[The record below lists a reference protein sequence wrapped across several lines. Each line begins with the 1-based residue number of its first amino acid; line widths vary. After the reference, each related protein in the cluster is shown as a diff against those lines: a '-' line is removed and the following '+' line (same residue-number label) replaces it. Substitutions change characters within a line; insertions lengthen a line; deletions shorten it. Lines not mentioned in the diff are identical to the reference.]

1 MVRRVY
7 RWNELTVVCVCD
19 DEDEEDEDKV
29 NVQDTDY
36 SEDEDAAE
44 LSYRAG
50 LYDMYLCVCVCPQCE
65 SAVLYNP
72 V

>member
-1 MVRRVY
+1 M
-7 RWNELTVVCVCD
+7 CD
-19 DEDEEDEDKV
+19 DDDDEDEDKV

-50 LYDMYLCVCVCPQCE
+50 LYDMYLCVCVYVCVHSVSLQSCII
-65 SAVLYNP
+65 LYNDDID
-72 V
+72 

>member
-1 MVRRVY
+1 MI
-7 RWNELTVVCVCD
+7 CVCD
-19 DEDEEDEDKV
+19 EDDEDEDKV

-50 LYDMYLCVCVCPQCE
+50 LYDMYLCVCPQCE

>member
-1 MVRRVY
+1 M
-7 RWNELTVVCVCD
+7 VCVCD

-50 LYDMYLCVCVCPQCE
+50 LYDMYLCVCVHSVSLQSCII
-65 SAVLYNP
+65 LYNDDID
-72 V
+72 

>member
-1 MVRRVY
+1 M
-7 RWNELTVVCVCD
+7 CD

-50 LYDMYLCVCVCPQCE
+50 LYDMYLCVCVCVHSVSLQSCII
-65 SAVLYNP
+65 LYNDDID
-72 V
+72 